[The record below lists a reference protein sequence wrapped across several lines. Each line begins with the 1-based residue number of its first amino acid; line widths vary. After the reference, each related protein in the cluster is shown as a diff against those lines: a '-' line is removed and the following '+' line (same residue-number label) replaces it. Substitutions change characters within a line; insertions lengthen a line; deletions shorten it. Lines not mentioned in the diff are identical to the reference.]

1 MCVCVSPHTYIYTHK
16 QTYIHTY
23 KHSST
28 FSIWDRWD
36 LSPHRSYQHIEQKV
50 KLLGAHLFKGR
61 KDIAISFSRGSS
73 QPRDRTQVSSIEGR
87 FFTLWATRKA
97 TRKFISLNKQLFL
110 HNKIYQITDLI
121 LYQSSLA
128 LPWHHLRWLSQQ
140 SGSWEILEVIS
151 YQRRKESEVSLPGL
165 SLLKH
170 PIFKTTAPASQPLLH
185 SSYTVSSLYC
195 LVLAVAA
202 ASHYC

>member
-1 MCVCVSPHTYIYTHK
+1 MCVCVLVAQSRPTLCDPMDCSLPG
-16 QTYIHTY
+16 
-23 KHSST
+23 SSVHG
-28 FSIWDRWD
+28 ILQRRILEW
-36 LSPHRSYQHIEQKV
+36 V
-50 KLLGAHLFKGR
+50 
-61 KDIAISFSRGSS
+61 AISFSRGSS

-185 SSYTVSSLYC
+185 SSYTVSSLYLSSPSSGGSFPLL
-195 LVLAVAA
+195 LVSEHP
-202 ASHYC
+202 ASLYVFL